1 MTQGFLPGRAW
12 GRGGRRANKSSVASC
27 VFSTQILYHRT
38 KGCWGVGGAVIH
50 WLHPSWPERHPSSSL
65 APRDGVSQTIKAF
78 RSGSTTP
85 DLTMVL
91 GRCEVAGAVW
101 VGSSWD
107 QDPQIVGFQS
117 LHYSVSPRVRN
128 SMPDL
133 PCPASGHEAHLC
145 VCLFLPV
152 KRDLS
157 LPLHAL

>member
-1 MTQGFLPGRAW
+1 MCSLHRYCTTGPKDA
-12 GRGGRRANKSSVASC
+12 GGGCDPLASPQLAREAC
-27 VFSTQILYHRT
+27 
-38 KGCWGVGGAVIH
+38 KAVY
-50 WLHPSWPERHPSSSL
+50 PSSSL
-65 APRDGVSQTIKAF
+65 APCDGVSQTIKAF

-91 GRCEVAGAVW
+91 GRCEVPGAVW

-145 VCLFLPV
+145 VCLSLPV

-157 LPLHAL
+157 LPLHAPL